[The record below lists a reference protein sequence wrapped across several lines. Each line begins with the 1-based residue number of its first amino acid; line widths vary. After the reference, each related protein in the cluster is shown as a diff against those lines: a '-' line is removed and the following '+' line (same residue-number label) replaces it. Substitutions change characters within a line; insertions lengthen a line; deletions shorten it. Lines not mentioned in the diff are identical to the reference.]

1 VVLIPRW
8 VALAFAALAIAVVFG
23 LGLLGFATISNRI
36 DVGTQKTASE
46 LILYVGIVSASALAT
61 AFIFVVGRTQHI
73 SRELDK
79 IIALNRN
86 ADFSPELSLKR
97 FGRLGE
103 KITLLYFGLNALNE
117 KRSLKI
123 SALSELVHR
132 LVVNMKAPF
141 LISDVEGEIAYAS
154 AAGATRLGTTRSEL
168 LNDNVSAVLKS
179 VNLQEV
185 VARLDRREA
194 SFDLDSDENMSVVPV
209 NDRNHELSYIIWVL
223 EAGTL
228 SAGATDR
235 PKSET
240 PKHNR
245 LYRRLRSI
253 GTPNRLRR

>member
-1 VVLIPRW
+1 MVLIPRW
-8 VALAFAALAIAVVFG
+8 VAIAFAAVAIGVVLG
-23 LGLLGFATISNRI
+23 LGLLGFAAISNRI
-36 DVGTQKTASE
+36 DVGAQKSASE
-46 LILYVGIVSASALAT
+46 LILYVGIVSASALA
-61 AFIFVVGRTQHI
+61 AALIFVVGRTHYI

-132 LVVNMKAPF
+132 LIVNMKAPF

-154 AAGATRLGTTRSEL
+154 AAAAAQLGTTRSEL

-194 SFDLDSDENMSVVPV
+194 SFDLDSDANMSVVPV
-209 NDRNHELSYIIWVL
+209 NDRNHALSYIIWVL

-228 SAGATDR
+228 SAGSTDQ
-235 PKSET
+235 PNSET
-240 PKHNR
+240 PKQNR
-245 LYRRLRSI
+245 LSRRLRSL
-253 GTPNRLRR
+253 GASNRPRR

>member
-1 VVLIPRW
+1 MVLIPRW
-8 VALAFAALAIAVVFG
+8 VAIAFAAVAIGVVLG
-23 LGLLGFATISNRI
+23 LGLLGFAAISNRI
-36 DVGTQKTASE
+36 DVGAQKSASE

-61 AFIFVVGRTQHI
+61 ALIFVVGRTLYI

-86 ADFSPELSLKR
+86 ADFSPELSLRR

-154 AAGATRLGTTRSEL
+154 AAGAAKLGTTRSEL
-168 LNDNVSAVLKS
+168 LNDNVAAVLKS

-194 SFDLDSDENMSVVPV
+194 SFDLDSEANMSVVPV
-209 NDRNHELSYIIWVL
+209 NDRNHELSYVIWVL

-228 SAGATDR
+228 SAGSTDR
-235 PKSET
+235 PNSET
-240 PKHNR
+240 PKQNR
-245 LYRRLRSI
+245 LTRRLRSL
-253 GTPNRLRR
+253 GASNRPRR